1 MALALQTG
9 VEREIF
15 PAVLTERTFDVIIY
29 MGEPTTPRASQDA
42 LRTTVGLFLPRG
54 GDRMEPLE
62 PARNYEE
69 QIDRLIQ

>member
-1 MALALQTG
+1 M
-9 VEREIF
+9 
-15 PAVLTERTFDVIIY
+15 
-29 MGEPTTPRASQDA
+29 PRASQDA

-54 GDRMEPLE
+54 GDRMEPLK